1 MCTNNT
7 NTLKCLIAERNKE
20 KDRGRGKDEISCPQ
34 KFPDRL
40 SKKKKTKKKKLC
52 PTLENPAK
60 LNRRSELKT
69 TVGRE

>member
-40 SKKKKTKKKKLC
+40 SKKKKKNSAPPWKIQ
-52 PTLENPAK
+52 P
-60 LNRRSELKT
+60 S
-69 TVGRE
+69 